1 MGLLARLDRLTGQAS
16 NGLVFLGAVAM
27 LLMVLH
33 VVADVC
39 GRFFFN
45 HPLPGTLETVES
57 YYMVMVTVLPF
68 AYVTRTQGQI
78 VVELFTQK
86 MSPRNISGLNA
97 MVGLLTLLFMVV
109 LTWKTGQEA
118 IYKTAIGE
126 VRETGDTTL
135 LSWPTRWFLP
145 AGMGIMAMAVA
156 LRIVEDARAFL
167 NNKQ

>member
-1 MGLLARLDRLTGQAS
+1 MRILAWLDRLTGQAS
-16 NGLVFLGAVAM
+16 DGLVFLGAVAM
-27 LLMVLH
+27 VLMVLH

-45 HPLPGTLETVES
+45 HPLPGTLETVTI

-68 AYVTRTQGQI
+68 SYVNRTQGQI

-86 MSPRNISGLNA
+86 LSPRNISGLNA
-97 MVGLLTLLFMVV
+97 LVGLLTLLFMVV

-126 VRETGDTTL
+126 VRETGDTTIL
-135 LSWPTRWFLP
+135 AWPTRWFLP
-145 AGMGIMAMAVA
+145 AGMGVMAFAVA
-156 LRIVEDARAFL
+156 LRIIADARAFL
-167 NNKQ
+167 GRR